1 MASLADVQRMIKQG
15 DRKRAALILQRV
27 LKENPSADA
36 WYLAARMTKNQ
47 QKTRTYLQN
56 ALKLD
61 PGHQRSRQA
70 LLDVMGQ
77 DGAASTEDDLR
88 TTGTS
93 EEKRPRPAWQRFAI
107 LGGFLLVII
116 VVTLVALNAFTPQ
129 LFEPAPAPQP
139 VAQSSSNT
147 AVDDSDADVG
157 GSNITTGGAVFPTD
171 VPAANTPTPVPP
183 PIEIQAVDAQ
193 ILTDHFALTFFGG
206 ELTDA
211 QTETSAAQAWNIQ
224 FAGSDTPAQVLLY
237 ESTDAMAADSD
248 YFTQQVRS
256 GQVVETYHTVA
267 VLYDTT
273 LDFSSELEIKNWL
286 SRLPAT
292 AQQRDQF
299 QQQLADRANQTEE
312 PADAP

>member
-70 LLDVMGQ
+70 LLDAMGQ
-77 DGAASTEDDLR
+77 DGGTFSEDDLR
-88 TTGTS
+88 GS
-93 EEKRPRPAWQRFAI
+93 NEGQSGSNWGRLA
-107 LGGFLLVII
+107 LLLVLLLLVGVGGFF
-116 VVTLVALNAFTPQ
+116 AFNFLNDNSTTDT
-129 LFEPAPAPQP
+129 PQP
-139 VAQSSSNT
+139 VAQQSDGTT
-147 AVDDSDADVG
+147 ADDSSAVG
-157 GSNITTGGAVFPTD
+157 GNLSADGAVFPVVASD
-171 VPAANTPTPVPP
+171 ADAPPT
-183 PIEIQAVDAQ
+183 IEIQAVDAQ

-299 QQQLADRANQTEE
+299 QQQLADQE
-312 PADAP
+312 PR